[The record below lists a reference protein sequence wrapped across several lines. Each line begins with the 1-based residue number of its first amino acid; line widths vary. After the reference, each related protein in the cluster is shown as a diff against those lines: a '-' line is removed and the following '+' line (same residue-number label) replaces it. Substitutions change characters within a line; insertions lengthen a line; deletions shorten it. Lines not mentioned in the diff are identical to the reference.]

1 MRDGKRLTP
10 RQQEVLD
17 VIVQEIET
25 NGFPPTVREIRD
37 LIGVNSIRG
46 ASVHLD
52 ALEKKGFIRRL
63 TKARGI
69 QVLRRGDGILDSGE
83 IRIPLIGHIQ
93 AGGPIWAEENFERYI
108 NVKTNLL
115 HGYRNAYALRVQ
127 GDSMLDAGID
137 PGDIALIF
145 PTETAQS
152 GEIVV
157 ALIEGS
163 VTLKR
168 FHKVDAYIALLPANP
183 KYQPIIGVEF
193 NIQGRM
199 IGLIKPDQSPY
210 GSLMS
215 DATLVPI
222 TNHSA
227 SDEPKPKNHMVQ
239 WVYGS
244 THS

>member
-1 MRDGKRLTP
+1 MGVDVAMSEGKQLTP
-10 RQQEVLD
+10 RQEEVLNL
-17 VIVQEIET
+17 IVQEIEA

-69 QVLRRGDGILDSGE
+69 QVLRRGNGSSDIGE

-108 NVKTNLL
+108 NVRTNLL
-115 HGYRNAYALRVQ
+115 HGYRNTYALRVQ
-127 GDSMLDAGID
+127 GDSMIDAGVNQ
-137 PGDIALIF
+137 GDIALIF
-145 PTETAQS
+145 PTEVAQS

-157 ALIEGS
+157 ALIDGS

-168 FHKVDAYIALLPANP
+168 FHKVDNYIALLPANP

-199 IGLIKPDQSPY
+199 IGLIKPEGSPY

-215 DATLVPI
+215 DTKLVPI
-222 TNHSA
+222 TNQTA
-227 SDEPKPKNHMVQ
+227 IQ

-244 THS
+244 THT